1 MASKNDQTRYMKRL
15 LIVFLTAALS
25 VVPLPK
31 PTVQI
36 YFRENA
42 HS

>member
-1 MASKNDQTRYMKRL
+1 VRG
-15 LIVFLTAALS
+15 IVHSAGLAALNLINDVRGS
-25 VVPLPK
+25 LPTPK